1 MTSVIF
7 EPERCRISISGH
19 SGAGAPGE
27 DLICAGISA
36 LWMALEKR
44 LTEDLVS
51 TLVFRPVI
59 VCGDG
64 YRSAECCPDSE
75 DEDFCMGVLQTAAA
89 GLRWMAEEFPEHV
102 SFEER

>member
-19 SGAGAPGE
+19 AGAGAPGE

-44 LTEDLVS
+44 LTADRV
-51 TLVFRPVI
+51 TVRRFQPVI
-59 VCGDG
+59 IYGEG
-64 YRSAECCPDSE
+64 YRSAECCPGE
-75 DEDFCMGVLQTAAA
+75 EDFEGCMEALETVAA
-89 GLRWMAEEFPEHV
+89 GLRWMAEEYPEHV
-102 SFEER
+102 SFEEW